1 MTSQDYVDDSVS
13 VDVTCVIDD
22 VFVGQW
28 TWAANDEL
36 MDEQCESP
44 VKQVRFNLNVEVCYI
59 DASVDDESS
68 AVNTLAS
75 TPCPSDRWCV
85 GGRMVTDGSRNGS
98 PFSKDNWCT
107 VESGVDSMFDVP
119 LSDSFASRAE
129 AFSGLG
135 GPVTSEFEDDLGD
148 SMTLMQRT
156 NPDEH
161 PADGLRV
168 LGSLAPGRNGV
179 KVKVW
184 FIGRRNQQEHRPYVL
199 TLRKDRV
206 HEWQHVLRGRW
217 CELFGEGSPFA
228 DVVAPSPPVRDFE
241 EAFPAGDAHVLM
253 SLHSGGVAVLLD
265 ISCPDW
271 TMRHAWVVQ
280 ARTVA
285 DLFVRVGLTE
295 YLYDPRYECI
305 LEDEG
310 VIRHVGYR
318 LHLQHGYYGKL
329 VVTEVMANDG
339 SSDTSRISSARS
351 VATASTD
358 CGSGEFHVDS
368 NFDEVRA
375 TTDFTSLFQSFE
387 AQVGQAHATLDG
399 VRCRHLG
406 EGQSR
411 LDHLPVDIPDP
422 EEDLDVTDAAFSDDD
437 DMLRTS
443 NPQNLYDLQD
453 TLPPDIA
460 GTWRLVSFGLRDF
473 HLGRKDATLHSLELA
488 YIEQAVWMLWQD
500 DVPQFAPLIVHFIV
514 PQPLR
519 ALGLE
524 NAVVVVA
531 EILRDSQA
539 EADHAD
545 LSAVLNLQVDNRGIA
560 IRSPRAHAT
569 PFHSRFDHLHEVHED
584 SYLCQP
590 FGVRDCALSVGG
602 ILRYAGDVVDVIPG
616 SLNQLALA
624 DSPSVFIAARAW
636 FPKVEIWASH
646 VMNEHYLDGVDEF
659 LASIY
664 VPGQHRCDVPFRL
677 DDARNPLQFKAKI
690 AAATN
695 YEQFALIYVEDNL
708 VTSISRAE
716 GRQHHLMLWNFQD
729 IQQPIFVAVAS
740 PSGHPAFHVTAVS
753 FNGLIDVRDL
763 QTRVELQLG
772 LEHRELVCTQQ
783 GQQVGFYGLDPELV
797 VVFRPPVF
805 PTSRVANT
813 SSDVYDEVPNE
824 ELDDDGSRD
833 SMSLLQHHW
842 MRTTETKTMHGYTED
857 NSDLRSGPTRTT
869 LDLAEAL
876 ALTPC
881 PSDRWCVRVGVDA
894 DQAGASQSVD
904 PRLTSLRRTLVDL
917 AQPWPIDGITP
928 CYDLIP
934 NLHPFAQ
941 IALASAK
948 GIDVGPVTRY
958 HIFTDG
964 SARRGSI
971 QQAKAAWAFHVVCES
986 GVGACKVFHRLG
998 YSGALLDRSHL
1009 HCCMDALDAEATAL
1023 LFVADWLISQQH
1035 PMACTVHFDAQAV
1048 GYGTFG
1054 TYNVAC
1060 TSTTIRPLQCAA
1072 RAVLAIAQAC
1082 HPGLIGTHVKA
1093 HAGQPDNEIADSV
1106 AYAILQ
1112 GWTPPC
1118 TPPYRLES
1126 LIQHPLRDWAWIECA
1141 PTPELPSIETL
1152 LRTPGVPPQQSADYF
1167 EIQSDQVQATC
1178 TTVTWHI
1185 GSANVSTLADHD
1197 PKLSDKVA
1205 VLQKQMEQGGLDIL
1219 VLQECRGRHDLC
1231 YENDDFIRVGSAAER
1246 GQGGVEMWLR
1256 KGGAFWHTGLGEI
1269 QKDQLVA
1276 WHADH
1281 RLLCVSILH
1290 PAFECDFACIY
1301 APQSGR
1307 DEQEIQAWWQRLCQ
1321 VLSSRPSHGPLFLVG
1336 DANAKIGAVTTRGI
1350 GDFAPDFEDC
1360 AGSLLRACCDK
1371 FSLTIPA
1378 TFATWH
1384 SGPTATFSS
1393 ARGGHSRVDYIAV
1406 PEVWCDG
1413 VESSW
1418 VCEDFDLLNGDY
1430 EHKLIAVAMTLQV
1443 VQHGHKSRGRCSV
1456 YDRGAARDRSG
1467 LAKLAHLTS
1476 LLPEVAWD
1484 IDVNDHWT
1492 LMRQTVVEQ
1501 CKSWFPKP
1509 KRTRRQ
1515 LYLSEQAWNIVCERK
1530 DLSIALRGYARS
1542 RDWWLLFL
1550 CWHGWRNAPA
1560 RLGNIESRA
1569 RLIDQ
1574 QAALDLWKRDCLTR
1588 QFRKLRQD
1596 ERKQWS
1602 IRCTA
1607 QLSHDL
1613 QVNAVGQWFKLIKP
1627 KRALKHS
1634 SQTRC
1639 KLPGLRD
1646 ENGRWITKAAN
1657 VSLMWQRHFGAI
1669 ENADEGQ
1676 ADDILSQSQPQ
1687 PHLNSID
1694 ELIGIPSLFDLE
1706 KAMRTMNAKKA
1717 AGPDQLGAE
1726 VWQANVPK
1734 MAKKCYALFLK
1745 SGLRQQ
1751 WVAEFAGG
1759 DLIPLFKKGDA
1770 SNPCNYRAILLEP
1783 VLGRVFSRA
1792 WRCRL
1797 NAAMHL
1803 VQAPFQ
1809 FGGHRAI
1816 SIEIAHLLVRNA
1828 QQISAGRKQACGL
1841 IFADIK
1847 SAFYSVAKPFLSH
1860 DHVGPDELVALFHRM
1875 KLPPENLMSFVEAVE
1890 EGVVIP
1896 DSDGGQLRGV
1906 VASMVR
1912 HSWAKVPGADR
1923 YILPRTGSRPGDP
1936 LADTLFGFLM
1946 AKCMHRIAARFDQE
1960 ELTTVWSGPHGA
1972 VPALAW
1978 VDDAVFHLEASSQVI
1993 VSKVTQALQVVHEEM
2008 LRMGLQP
2015 NYGAGKTEVL
2025 LSFKGKRA
2033 TQSAQDFHRQQQ
2045 GVLRVLNEVDGML
2058 SVRTVNAYKH
2068 LGGFVTRK
2076 GSLHPELRVRGAQTQ
2091 QQLRGLKH
2099 VVLSDPALPLA
2110 SRQTILK
2117 SLGLS
2122 VLTLHA
2128 GTWRP
2133 MQLGEW
2139 KTWQGMVHT
2148 AYQQL
2153 HHRGSDGSVP
2163 HLSTL
2168 ELAVGASSPMPH
2180 GLLHIRRLRVFTQLC
2195 KCGDMW
2201 MLDNVLCSAKEL
2213 GDAAWLHGIREALV
2227 WAKHLCDECDWMPQL
2242 DDLSNV
2248 NAWGVLKLKW
2258 KQIHKLVQKVEALHC
2273 FRNKMCLEL
2282 QQTKQEHDRLLNEL
2296 GWEDRRETAVETD
2309 IAVVT
2314 CQECGFTTKSYAGL
2328 AVHEQRVHGKRI
2340 IARRVATG
2348 PVCSIC
2354 YRSYHTRPRLII
2366 HLQYGHSPCL
2376 VRALR
2381 RGLLCSEEEARQR
2394 DQQDVDAGHA
2404 HHMKGVK
2411 EVDATQ
2417 PFHEGAA
2424 AMEDDA
2430 DDGPITDAERT
2441 EWSRYGLL
2449 PVRLGGRP
2457 PTTRTQQM
2465 PAVYDSVDELG
2476 HLELQWQ
2483 QEAASWLPPTTDVP
2497 RPLADGKLYFL
2508 VFFAGHRRY
2517 GDLICQLEWRGK
2529 VQPIPIDL
2537 AIDKVWGDARKG
2549 GLWEALIRSGK
2560 VLGAHM
2566 GPPCETYTDARWL
2579 PAPDDQL
2586 LKYPRPLRDA
2596 MKGWGMAQRNMKE
2609 LKQVQVGNYLMW
2621 ISFTYMM
2628 LIALYGGCA
2637 TLEHPKGVAPR
2648 RNRFSV
2654 WVSSLTRRVTR
2665 SKIWQVV
2672 DFLQGPLGVAYSKP
2686 TRILHLRLPELPQLI
2701 YAAYDKAWR
2710 PSEKLGGLDDNGEW
2724 RTMKA
2729 KAYPERLNAVLA
2741 DSYMLH
2747 FRRCQ
2752 RSGHVPDPD
2761 ELGLALE
2768 ALTHFYDPYINHA
2781 KGSIMARDYHG
2792 DVQ

>member
-228 DVVAPSPPVRDFE
+228 DVVVPSPPVRDFE

-624 DSPSVFIAARAW
+624 DSPSVFNAARAW

-881 PSDRWCVRVGVDA
+881 PCDRWCVRVGVDA

-1783 VLGRVFSRA
+1783 VLGRVFLRA

-2153 HHRGSDGSVP
+2153 HRRGSDGSVP

-2328 AVHEQRVHGKRI
+2328 SVHEQRVHGKRI

-2710 PSEKLGGLDDNGEW
+2710 PSEKLGGLDDNG
-2724 RTMKA
+2724 
-2729 KAYPERLNAVLA
+2729 
-2741 DSYMLH
+2741 
-2747 FRRCQ
+2747 
-2752 RSGHVPDPD
+2752 
-2761 ELGLALE
+2761 
-2768 ALTHFYDPYINHA
+2768 
-2781 KGSIMARDYHG
+2781 
-2792 DVQ
+2792 